1 MSKSK
6 RRAPA
11 RRAKP
16 EAPRF
21 RNRRVIAIIAGT
33 AAVAILAVVLVLA
46 NSDVPEDDVVAT
58 VNGHP
63 ITVSD
68 VEHRQA
74 RHKMLFDEQIDS
86 DRALELL
93 IDEELAHQQA
103 VPDYSVDRAEAER
116 ELEADLDRDDLTLP
130 WLKAQLEESGIV
142 YDDYLE
148 TFRRDMVISMYLEDA
163 IAVTEEEAMAGYEQ
177 YAREYEM
184 ATGMEPPPYEEV
196 RAQIIAELERQN
208 LGILVSRLRQ
218 EADIVRYTE

>member
-1 MSKSK
+1 MGK
-6 RRAPA
+6 RRAV
-11 RRAKP
+11 
-16 EAPRF
+16 PRK
-21 RNRRVIAIIAGT
+21 RKQAGSRPGNRKVIAIIAAT

-46 NSDVPEDDVVAT
+46 NSGVPEDDVVAT

-86 DRALELL
+86 KRALELL
-93 IDEELAHQQA
+93 IDEELAYQQA
-103 VPDYSVDRAEAER
+103 VPDYSVDRDEAER
-116 ELEADLDRDDLTLP
+116 DLEADLERDDLTLE
-130 WLKAQLEESGIV
+130 WFKEQLEEIGIV

-148 TFRRDMVISMYLEDA
+148 TYRRDMVINMYLEDA

-177 YAREYEM
+177 WATEYEM

-208 LGILVSRLRQ
+208 LGLLITRLRQ
-218 EADIVRYTE
+218 DADIVRFGD